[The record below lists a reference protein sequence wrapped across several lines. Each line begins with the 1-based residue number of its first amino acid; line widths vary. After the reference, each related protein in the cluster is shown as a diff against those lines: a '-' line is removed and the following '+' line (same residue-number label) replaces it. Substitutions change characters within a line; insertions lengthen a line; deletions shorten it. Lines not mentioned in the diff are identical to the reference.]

1 LLGWATHPAPIGG
14 WRVDRTFRISVTYY
28 WYKRNIGPDIRKKHV
43 VEYGPS
49 CGLGDEM
56 RAS

>member
-1 LLGWATHPAPIGG
+1 LAGKPTQPYRRLAGRP
-14 WRVDRTFRISVTYY
+14 DLFRMKVSYS

>member
-1 LLGWATHPAPIGG
+1 MK
-14 WRVDRTFRISVTYY
+14 VSYS
-28 WYKRNIGPDIRKKHV
+28 WYKRNIGPDIRKKLV
-43 VEYGPS
+43 VEYRPS

>member
-1 LLGWATHPAPIGG
+1 MK
-14 WRVDRTFRISVTYY
+14 VSYS